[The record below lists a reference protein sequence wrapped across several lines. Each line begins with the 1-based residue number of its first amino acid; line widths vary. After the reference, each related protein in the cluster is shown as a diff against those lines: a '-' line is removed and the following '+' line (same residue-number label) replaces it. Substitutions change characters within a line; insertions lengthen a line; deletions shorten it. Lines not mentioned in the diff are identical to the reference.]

1 MLTTGILHS
10 EEVVNWNVLAW
21 LVVVKVDGVD
31 SSSEHSRVKWNSF
44 PPGLELVDVG
54 LVNHLSVV
62 FVDSM
67 LFFVPLWVSNHL

>member
-31 SSSEHSRVKWNSF
+31 SSSEHSRVEWNSF

-54 LVNHLSVV
+54 LINFFLEL
-62 FVDSM
+62 FVDLV
-67 LFFVPLWVSNHL
+67 LFVGPFWVSNHL